1 MRSFGYPVVDV
12 ELLQTVV
19 ARLPPT
25 AVHRQKPKGLVQPN
39 TKEVI
44 VIELQQL
51 INQLETVIGQ
61 GKRVP
66 LSQSIMVDEEAVRR
80 VIDQMRVSVPDII
93 KQAERTLGERDR
105 IIAQANEE
113 ASRIV
118 QMGREQAT
126 DMIEHHELVEDA
138 RRRAH
143 EVVAEAEREAAG
155 MRAEADSY
163 ALNSLASLG
172 EHLAKIQREV
182 QNGLSALQGR

>member
-1 MRSFGYPVVDV
+1 M
-12 ELLQTVV
+12 
-19 ARLPPT
+19 
-25 AVHRQKPKGLVQPN
+25 
-39 TKEVI
+39 I

-51 INQLETVIGQ
+51 INQLETVISH

-66 LSQSIMVDEEAVRR
+66 LSQNIMVDEESVRR

-113 ASRIV
+113 AGRIV

-126 DMIEHHELVEDA
+126 DMVEHHELVEDA

-143 EVVAEAEREAAG
+143 DVIAEAEREAAA
-155 MRAEADSY
+155 MRAEADRY
-163 ALNSLASLG
+163 ALNSLAG
-172 EHLAKIQREV
+172 LAEQVGKIDREV
-182 QNGLSALQGR
+182 KNGMAALQGHQR

>member
-1 MRSFGYPVVDV
+1 M
-12 ELLQTVV
+12 
-19 ARLPPT
+19 
-25 AVHRQKPKGLVQPN
+25 
-39 TKEVI
+39 I

-51 INQLETVIGQ
+51 INQLETVISH

-66 LSQSIMVDEEAVRR
+66 LSQNIMVDEESVRR
-80 VIDQMRVSVPDII
+80 LIDQMRVSVPDII

-126 DMIEHHELVEDA
+126 DMVEHHELAEDA

-143 EVVAEAEREAAG
+143 EIIANAEQEAAA
-155 MRAEADSY
+155 MRADADRY
-163 ALNSLASLG
+163 ALNSLANLAEQLSKI
-172 EHLAKIQREV
+172 EHEV
-182 QNGLSALQGR
+182 QNGIAALQGR

>member
-1 MRSFGYPVVDV
+1 MI
-12 ELLQTVV
+12 
-19 ARLPPT
+19 A
-25 AVHRQKPKGLVQPN
+25 
-39 TKEVI
+39 
-44 VIELQQL
+44 IELQQL

-105 IIAQANEE
+105 IVAQANEE

-138 RRRAH
+138 RRRAQ
-143 EVVAEAEREAAG
+143 EIVAEAEREAAG

-163 ALNSLASLG
+163 ALNSLASLA

-182 QNGLSALQGR
+182 QNGLSALQGQ

>member
-1 MRSFGYPVVDV
+1 M
-12 ELLQTVV
+12 
-19 ARLPPT
+19 
-25 AVHRQKPKGLVQPN
+25 
-39 TKEVI
+39 I

-51 INQLETVIGQ
+51 INQLETVISH

-66 LSQSIMVDEEAVRR
+66 LSQNIMVDEESVRR
-80 VIDQMRVSVPDII
+80 LIDQMRVSVPDII

-126 DMIEHHELVEDA
+126 DMVEHHELAEDA

-143 EVVAEAEREAAG
+143 EIIAAAEQEAAA
-155 MRAEADSY
+155 MRADADRY
-163 ALNSLASLG
+163 ALNSLANLAEQLSKI
-172 EHLAKIQREV
+172 EHEV
-182 QNGLSALQGR
+182 QNGIAALQGR

>member
-1 MRSFGYPVVDV
+1 M
-12 ELLQTVV
+12 
-19 ARLPPT
+19 
-25 AVHRQKPKGLVQPN
+25 
-39 TKEVI
+39 I

-51 INQLETVIGQ
+51 INQLETVISH

-113 ASRIV
+113 AGRIV

-126 DMIEHHELVEDA
+126 DLIEHHELVEDA
-138 RRRAH
+138 RRRAQDMM
-143 EVVAEAEREAAG
+143 AEAEREAAAL
-155 MRAEADSY
+155 RAEADRY
-163 ALNSLASLG
+163 ALNSLASL
-172 EHLAKIQREV
+172 ADQVTKIDREV
-182 QNGLSALQGR
+182 KNGMAALQGHQR

>member
-1 MRSFGYPVVDV
+1 VTYSS
-12 ELLQTVV
+12 
-19 ARLPPT
+19 
-25 AVHRQKPKGLVQPN
+25 

-44 VIELQQL
+44 AIELQQL

-105 IIAQANEE
+105 IVAQANEE

-126 DMIEHHELVEDA
+126 DMVEHHELVEDA
-138 RRRAH
+138 RRRAQ
-143 EVVAEAEREAAG
+143 EVVADAQREAAG
-155 MRAEADSY
+155 MRAEADGY
-163 ALNSLASLG
+163 ALNSLASLA
-172 EHLAKIQREV
+172 EHLAKIEREV
-182 QNGLSALQGR
+182 QNGLSALQRH

>member
-1 MRSFGYPVVDV
+1 MI
-12 ELLQTVV
+12 T
-19 ARLPPT
+19 
-25 AVHRQKPKGLVQPN
+25 
-39 TKEVI
+39 
-44 VIELQQL
+44 IELQQL

-143 EVVAEAEREAAG
+143 QLVAEAEQEAAG

>member
-1 MRSFGYPVVDV
+1 VTYSS
-12 ELLQTVV
+12 
-19 ARLPPT
+19 
-25 AVHRQKPKGLVQPN
+25 

-44 VIELQQL
+44 AIELQQL

-105 IIAQANEE
+105 IVAQANEE

-126 DMIEHHELVEDA
+126 DMVEHHELVEDA
-138 RRRAH
+138 RRRAQ
-143 EVVAEAEREAAG
+143 EIIAQAEREAGA
-155 MRAEADSY
+155 MRAEADDY
-163 ALNSLASLG
+163 ALNSLASLA
-172 EHLAKIQREV
+172 EQLAKIEREV
-182 QNGLSALQGR
+182 QNGLSALQRH

>member
-1 MRSFGYPVVDV
+1 
-12 ELLQTVV
+12 
-19 ARLPPT
+19 
-25 AVHRQKPKGLVQPN
+25 
-39 TKEVI
+39 VI

-51 INQLETVIGQ
+51 INQLETVIGH

-66 LSQSIMVDEEAVRR
+66 LSQNIMVDEEAVRR
-80 VIDQMRVSVPDII
+80 IIDQMRVSVPDII

-126 DMIEHHELVEDA
+126 DMVEHHELVEDA

-143 EVVAEAEREAAG
+143 DVIAEAEREAAA
-155 MRAEADSY
+155 MRAEADRY
-163 ALNSLASLG
+163 ALNSLAGLA
-172 EHLAKIQREV
+172 EQVAKIDREV
-182 QNGLSALQGR
+182 KNGMTALQGR

>member
-1 MRSFGYPVVDV
+1 
-12 ELLQTVV
+12 
-19 ARLPPT
+19 
-25 AVHRQKPKGLVQPN
+25 
-39 TKEVI
+39 VI
-44 VIELQQL
+44 AIELQQL

-105 IIAQANEE
+105 IVAQANEE

-138 RRRAH
+138 RRRAQ
-143 EVVAEAEREAAG
+143 EIVAEAEREAAG

-163 ALNSLASLG
+163 ALNSLASLA

-182 QNGLSALQGR
+182 QNGLSALRGQ

>member
-1 MRSFGYPVVDV
+1 MI
-12 ELLQTVV
+12 
-19 ARLPPT
+19 A
-25 AVHRQKPKGLVQPN
+25 
-39 TKEVI
+39 
-44 VIELQQL
+44 IELQQL

-66 LSQSIMVDEEAVRR
+66 LSQSILVDEEAVRR

-126 DMIEHHELVEDA
+126 DMVEHHELAEDA

-143 EVVAEAEREAAG
+143 EIVAEAEREAAS
-155 MRAEADSY
+155 MHAEADSY
-163 ALNSLASLG
+163 ALNSLASLS
-172 EHLAKIQREV
+172 EQLAKIQREV
-182 QNGLSALQGR
+182 QNGLSALQGQ

>member
-1 MRSFGYPVVDV
+1 VTYSS
-12 ELLQTVV
+12 
-19 ARLPPT
+19 
-25 AVHRQKPKGLVQPN
+25 

-44 VIELQQL
+44 AIELQQL

-105 IIAQANEE
+105 IVAQANEE

-126 DMIEHHELVEDA
+126 DMVEHHELVEDA
-138 RRRAH
+138 RRRAQ
-143 EVVAEAEREAAG
+143 EIIAQAEREAAA
-155 MRAEADSY
+155 MRAEADGY
-163 ALNSLASLG
+163 ALNSLASLA
-172 EHLAKIQREV
+172 EQLAKIEREV
-182 QNGLSALQGR
+182 QNGLAALQRH

>member
-1 MRSFGYPVVDV
+1 
-12 ELLQTVV
+12 
-19 ARLPPT
+19 
-25 AVHRQKPKGLVQPN
+25 
-39 TKEVI
+39 VI

-51 INQLETVIGQ
+51 INQLETVISQ

-126 DMIEHHELVEDA
+126 DMVEHHELAEDA

-143 EVVAEAEREAAG
+143 DIVAEAEREAAG

-163 ALNSLASLG
+163 ALNSLASLA

-182 QNGLSALQGR
+182 QNGLLALRGQ